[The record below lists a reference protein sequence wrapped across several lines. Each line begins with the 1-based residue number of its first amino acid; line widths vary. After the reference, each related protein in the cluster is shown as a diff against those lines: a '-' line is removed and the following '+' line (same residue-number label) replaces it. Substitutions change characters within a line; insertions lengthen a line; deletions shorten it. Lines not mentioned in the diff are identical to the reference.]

1 MSFDLVE
8 VSRFLGRPVH
18 LFIFTRQAQVWR
30 FASGGRD
37 VVVGGH
43 TYVGAQIG
51 RSEIQQTIE
60 REKDKLTITFPYLL
74 DPAAPEYPPTQAL
87 GNNWRPYIPS
97 SPVSVICMAAHIGDA
112 GAPAIEWMGVVTEV
126 AHTDTKMTLTCEPSN
141 SSSQARN
148 QGAKWQRG
156 CWKTVYSV
164 GLRGCNLIAG
174 PIPVAGTLTG
184 VSGSDITAAEF
195 VSQQR
200 TFVGGIAEWV
210 ADVVVPRSATVTAL
224 FGSDATLDDVTDIE
238 VGTVLTWTGGTGAV
252 TAIAADVV
260 TLDDVTALAVSAEVA
275 WDGSAAQP
283 FSANITAHSGT
294 TLTLDD
300 ATGLAVDS
308 VVIAH
313 TVPIWTEATLT
324 AVSGLTL
331 TAAEFASAPFNLAG
345 GSLTW
350 TNDNGLVERRP
361 IMSHSG
367 DTITVLYGSP
377 DLDVALDVIA
387 VPGCPRTWAA
397 CTDRNNTIHYGG
409 AIYKPGKNP
418 TEDSMSW
425 G

>member
-18 LFIFTRQAQVWR
+18 LFLFTRQSQVWR

-51 RSEIQQTIE
+51 RSEIQQTVE

-97 SPVSVICMAAHIGDA
+97 SPVSVVCMATHIGDA
-112 GAPAIEWMGVVTEV
+112 SAPAIEWMGVVTEV

-156 CWKTVYSV
+156 CWKTVYSE
-164 GLRGCNLIAG
+164 GLRGCNLKAAG
-174 PIPVAGTLTG
+174 IPVDGTLTA

-195 VSQQR
+195 TEQVRS
-200 TFVGGIAEWV
+200 FVGGKVRWWREVDDEVEW
-210 ADVVVPRSATVTAL
+210 
-224 FGSDATLDDVTDIE
+224 F
-238 VGTVLTWTGGTGAV
+238 
-252 TAIAADVV
+252 
-260 TLDDVTALAVSAEVA
+260 
-275 WDGSAAQP
+275 Q
-283 FSANITAHSGT
+283 ANILAHAGT

-300 ATGLAVDS
+300 AADLAVDDD
-308 VVIAH
+308 VTAYTEPFNI
-313 TVPIWTEATLT
+313 EATLT
-324 AVSGLTL
+324 SVSGLTL
-331 TAAEFASAPFNLAG
+331 TADEFADTPFPLAG

-350 TNDNGLVERRP
+350 TNGGGLVERRS

-367 DTITVLYGSP
+367 DTITVLYGSS
-377 DLDVALDVIA
+377 DFDAGLAVVAL
-387 VPGCPRTWAA
+387 PGCPRTWAA
-397 CTDRNNTIHYGG
+397 CDARGNTINYGG
-409 AIYKPGKNP
+409 AIYKPAKNP

>member
-18 LFIFTRQAQVWR
+18 LFLFTRQSQVWR

-51 RSEIQQTIE
+51 RSEIQQTVE

-74 DPAAPEYPPTQAL
+74 DPAAPEYPPTQSL

-97 SPVSVICMAAHIGDA
+97 SPISVVCMATHIGDA
-112 GAPAIEWMGVVTEV
+112 SAPAIEWMGVVTEV

-156 CWKTVYSV
+156 CWKTVYST
-164 GLRGCNLIAG
+164 GLRGCNLVAG
-174 PIPVAGTLTG
+174 PIPVVGTLTA
-184 VSGSDITAAEF
+184 VSGSDITATEF
-195 VSQQR
+195 VEQQR
-200 TFVGGIAEWV
+200 TFVGG
-210 ADVVVPRSATVTAL
+210 TA
-224 FGSDATLDDVTDIE
+224 SWDDA
-238 VGTVLTWTGGTGAV
+238 GTSRT
-252 TAIAADVV
+252 
-260 TLDDVTALAVSAEVA
+260 
-275 WDGSAAQP
+275 
-283 FSANITAHSGT
+283 ANITGHSGT

-300 ATGLAVDS
+300 VTGLAIDS
-308 VVIAH
+308 EVTAY

-324 AVSGLTL
+324 DVDGLTL
-331 TAAEFASAPFNLAG
+331 TAAEFAGAPFSLAG

-350 TNDNGLVERRP
+350 TNVAGLVERRS

-367 DTITVLYGSP
+367 GTITVLYGSS
-377 DLDVALDVIA
+377 DFDVGLAVVA
-387 VPGCPRTWAA
+387 VPGCPRTWVA
-397 CTDRNNTIHYGG
+397 CDTRNNTINYGG
-409 AIYKPGKNP
+409 AIYKPAKNP

>member
-1 MSFDLVE
+1 MFETFEL
-8 VSRFLGRPVH
+8 SRFLGKPIR
-18 LFIFTRQAQVWR
+18 LFVFRRQSQVWR
-30 FASGGRD
+30 YCTADRDLVIGGN
-37 VVVGGH
+37 
-43 TYVGAQIG
+43 TYYAAQID
-51 RSEIQQTIE
+51 RSEIKQTAE
-60 REKDKLTITFPYLL
+60 RAKDKITIKLAYLR
-74 DPAAPEYPPTQAL
+74 DPDAAEYPVTQSL
-87 GNNWRPYIPS
+87 GDNWFPFVPS
-97 SPVSVICMAAHIGDA
+97 STVFVTCLSTHYGDTDPPAVEWIGQ
-112 GAPAIEWMGVVTEV
+112 VTQPKF
-126 AHTDTKMTLTCEPSN
+126 TDVELELTCEPSGGTDR
-141 SSSQARN
+141 ARN

-156 CWKTVYSV
+156 CWKTVYST
-164 GLRGCNLIAG
+164 GLRGCNLVAG

-195 VSQQR
+195 VDQQR
-200 TFVGGIAEWV
+200 TFVGGIAEWM
-210 ADVVVPRSATVTAL
+210 ADVVVPRSATVVAL
-224 FGSDATLDDVTDIE
+224 AGSDATLDDVTDID

-397 CTDRNNTIHYGG
+397 CADRNNTIHYGG